1 MKFADVLR
9 DKIVNEQDSD
19 VVFYSMIEIL
29 KKDLISAANQR
40 RYNLSGNFLDKF
52 LEFKNNKFLNWLKEN
67 DFNYSIIPFSSK
79 SDDLVISS
87 NNMFISW

>member
-19 VVFYSMIEIL
+19 VVFHSMIEIL
-29 KKDLISAANQR
+29 KKDLISVANQR
-40 RYNLSGNFLDKF
+40 KHNLSGNFLNKL

-67 DFNYSIIPFSSK
+67 GFSYSIIPFSAM
-79 SDDLVISS
+79 SDDLVIST
-87 NNMFISW
+87 NNMFILW

>member
-1 MKFADVLR
+1 MKFANILR
-9 DKIVNEQDSD
+9 NKILDEQDND
-19 VVFYSMIEIL
+19 IVFHSMIEIL
-29 KKDLISAANQR
+29 KKDLISVANQR

-79 SDDLVISS
+79 SDDLVIST